1 MSEFTVKT
9 IQELAPNLAGVQVRL
24 VYVKGT
30 CAVNSDTF
38 TVSDLTT
45 VVGAFL
51 IASDGTV
58 ATMTFATNVIT
69 VTNGGTK
76 VWSGLAWGT

>member
-1 MSEFTVKT
+1 MAEVTAKA
-9 IQELAPNLAGVQVRL
+9 IQELAPNLAGTQVRL

-30 CAVNSDTF
+30 SAVNNDTL
-38 TVSDLTT
+38 TVSNLTT

-51 IASDGTV
+51 ISSTGTV

-69 VTNGGTK
+69 ITNGSTL